1 MKNSKVVVLHR
12 PIEVI
17 ANEIRKDWGVK
28 TNYAARPYLQAMYGL
43 NSISDNY
50 LCDSASDVVARFLN
64 NASTWQGD
72 TARRIKKELNA
83 MLKSI

>member
-1 MKNSKVVVLHR
+1 MSKANVQVR
-12 PIEVI
+12 SIEVI

-28 TNYAARPYLQAMYGL
+28 TDFAARPYLKAMYGL

-50 LCDSASDVVARFLN
+50 LCDSASEIIARFLN
-64 NASTWQGD
+64 NAKTWQGD

-83 MLKSI
+83 MIK

>member
-1 MKNSKVVVLHR
+1 MKAKANVQVR

-28 TNYAARPYLQAMYGL
+28 TDYAARPYLKAMYGL

-50 LCDSASDVVARFLN
+50 LCDSASEIVARFLN
-64 NASTWQGD
+64 NASTWHGM
-72 TARRIKKELNA
+72 TARRIKDELKA
-83 MLKSI
+83 MLKTK